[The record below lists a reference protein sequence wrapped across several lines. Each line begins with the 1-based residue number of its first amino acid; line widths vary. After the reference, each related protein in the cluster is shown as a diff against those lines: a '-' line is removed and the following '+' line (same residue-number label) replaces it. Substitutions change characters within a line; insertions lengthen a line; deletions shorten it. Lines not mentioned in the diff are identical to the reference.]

1 MARIIDLKALLPQLM
16 TEYIEL
22 EGIMNVETTELNGV
36 ETEHESLVNNRYIH
50 TCNEDGITRFEHIMS
65 IVPNSNDT
73 LEDRQFRCITKWNQ
87 TIPYNYKVLDEKL
100 ALLCGEGMYQLI
112 VDFANQSVTIKLAL
126 ANENQFQ
133 SVVDLVNSIVPC
145 NMLIEVRIMY
155 NTHEMLSKLT
165 HEQLSAFTYD
175 QLRKNVFS

>member
-16 TEYIEL
+16 TEYTELDGIMSVETIEL
-22 EGIMNVETTELNGV
+22 NSVEA
-36 ETEHESLVNNRYIH
+36 EHESLVNNRYIH
-50 TCNEDGITRFEHIMS
+50 TCNEDGVARFEHVLS

-73 LEDRQFRCITKWNQ
+73 LEDRRFRCISKWNQ

-112 VDFANQSVTIKLAL
+112 VDFANQSVIIKLAL

-133 SVVDLVNSIVPC
+133 SVVDLVYSIVPC
-145 NMLIEVRIMY
+145 NMLINVSIMY
-155 NTHEMLSKLT
+155 NTHEVLSKLT
-165 HEQLSAFTYD
+165 HEQMSAYTYD
-175 QLRKNVFS
+175 QLRKNVMS

>member
-16 TEYIEL
+16 TEYTEL
-22 EGIMNVETTELNGV
+22 EGIMTVETTELNGV
-36 ETEHESLVNNRYIH
+36 ETEHEALVNNRYIT
-50 TCNEDGITRFEHIMS
+50 TCNEDGVARFEHIMS

-73 LEDRQFRCITKWNQ
+73 LEDRQFRCISKWNQ

-100 ALLCGEGMYQLI
+100 AMLCGEDMYELI
-112 VDFANQSVTIKLAL
+112 VDFANQRVFVKLAL

-145 NMLIEVRIMY
+145 NMLINVSIMY
-155 NTHEMLSKLT
+155 NSHEVLSKLT
-165 HEQLSAFTYD
+165 YEQLSAYTHE
-175 QLRKNVFS
+175 QLRNDVIN